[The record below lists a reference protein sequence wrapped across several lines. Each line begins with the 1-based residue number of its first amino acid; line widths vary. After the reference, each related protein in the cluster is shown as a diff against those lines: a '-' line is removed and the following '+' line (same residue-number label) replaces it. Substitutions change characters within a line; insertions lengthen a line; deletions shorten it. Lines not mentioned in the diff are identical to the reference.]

1 MNIMSVYELFI
12 KIILEYG
19 VYSRFS
25 DEDNDNIWF
34 TNDKGDKFW
43 NLFIYFFISSEVQ
56 RDCSYWYQI
65 SSLKSTITRKR
76 EQFQF
81 GYCVDVS

>member
-1 MNIMSVYELFI
+1 MNIMYVYELFI

-43 NLFIYFFISSEVQ
+43 NLFIYFFISSKFKE
-56 RDCSYWYQI
+56 I
-65 SSLKSTITRKR
+65 AAIGIKSVHSK
-76 EQFQF
+76 
-81 GYCVDVS
+81 